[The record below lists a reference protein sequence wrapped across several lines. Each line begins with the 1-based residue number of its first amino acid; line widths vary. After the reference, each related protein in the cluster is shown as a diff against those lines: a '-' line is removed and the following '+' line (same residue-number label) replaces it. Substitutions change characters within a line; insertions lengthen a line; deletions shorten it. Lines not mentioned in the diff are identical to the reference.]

1 MSANFIDSKINISS
15 QSLVEEFTDLFFL
28 FQKSIEVAEAR
39 TKLTFM
45 IIWFAIVAT
54 IEEIIL
60 RVANINIFSII

>member
-1 MSANFIDSKINISS
+1 MSANFIDPKINISS

-39 TKLTFM
+39 TKLTLM

>member
-1 MSANFIDSKINISS
+1 MSANFIDPKINISS

-39 TKLTFM
+39 TKLTLM

-54 IEEIIL
+54 IEVIIL